1 MANSTARSLVQ
12 QHLRLSSYLKL
23 RIVIPLVIYFP
34 LSLSYALVNLA
45 FNLPFGARSV
55 GHGTIFP
62 THPYW
67 ILIAFP
73 DITMPRVSVCFGFM
87 SISLWLVLGSPLNR

>member
-55 GHGTIFP
+55 EHGTIFL
-62 THPYW
+62 THKNW
-67 ILIAFP
+67 ILIAFA
-73 DITMPRVSVCFGFM
+73 DITMPRVFVCFGST
-87 SISLWLVLGSPLNR
+87 SISPWLVLGSPLNR